1 MTSSRRNADPGVA
14 NHGDRSS
21 GTELVRA
28 PVRPRTWSRR
38 LLGPDAAIGYML
50 IVPLLAIIL
59 GLLAYPVVSA
69 LLLSFQD
76 KKLGTPGTF
85 VGLANYSELLT
96 RDGRFWTVV
105 RNSFVFTFFSIVG
118 KLILGMVLALVL
130 NERLKARSFF
140 RSWLV
145 LPWIA
150 PSLVTTLTWRWMLDG
165 STGIINFVLMSLHL
179 TKNPIAWLGNGST
192 AMASVVAV
200 DIWRGFPFFAVT
212 LLAGM
217 QAIPGELYEAA
228 AVDGAS
234 NWHQFRIITVPGL
247 RTVILIV
254 TLLSTIWTFNEFQIV
269 YALTGGGPNFATQI
283 FATYTFNLGFQASR
297 LGYAVAVSV
306 ALVPILVAIILLLAP
321 LMLRSESE

>member
-1 MTSSRRNADPGVA
+1 MTSSISDQG
-14 NHGDRSS
+14 GDTGLIR
-21 GTELVRA
+21 V
-28 PVRPRTWSRR
+28 PVRPRQR
-38 LLGPDAAIGYML
+38 LGRFLGPDVAIGYALL
-50 IVPLLAIIL
+50 IPLLVIIL

-76 KKLGTPGTF
+76 KKLGTPGIF
-85 VGLANYSELLT
+85 IGLANYTELLT
-96 RDGRFWTVV
+96 RDARFWTVV

-118 KLILGMVLALVL
+118 KLIIGMVLAVVL
-130 NERLKARSFF
+130 NQPLKARSFF
-140 RSWLV
+140 RGWLL

-150 PSLVTTLTWRWMLDG
+150 PSLVVTLTWRWMLDG

-179 TKNPIAWLGNGST
+179 TKNPISWLGNTST
-192 AMASVVAV
+192 AMGSIVAV

-228 AVDGAS
+228 TVDGAS
-234 NWHQFRIITVPGL
+234 NWHKFRYITLPGL

-269 YALTGGGPNFATQI
+269 YVLTGGGPNFATHI
-283 FATYTFNLGFQASR
+283 FATYTFSLGFQSSR

-306 ALVPILVAIILLLAP
+306 MLVPILVAIILLLAP
-321 LMLRSESE
+321 LMLRSEDE

>member
-1 MTSSRRNADPGVA
+1 MTSSISDQG
-14 NHGDRSS
+14 GDTGLIR
-21 GTELVRA
+21 V
-28 PVRPRTWSRR
+28 PVRPQQR
-38 LLGPDAAIGYML
+38 LGRFLGPDVAIGYALL
-50 IVPLLAIIL
+50 IPLLVIIL

-76 KKLGTPGTF
+76 KKLGTPGIF
-85 VGLANYSELLT
+85 IGLANYTELLT
-96 RDGRFWTVV
+96 RDARFWTVV

-118 KLILGMVLALVL
+118 KLIIGMVLAVVL
-130 NERLKARSFF
+130 NQPLKARSFF
-140 RSWLV
+140 RGWLL

-150 PSLVTTLTWRWMLDG
+150 PSLVVTLTWRWMLDG

-179 TKNPIAWLGNGST
+179 TKNPVSWLGNTST
-192 AMASVVAV
+192 AMGSIVAV

-228 AVDGAS
+228 TVDGAS
-234 NWHQFRIITVPGL
+234 NWHKFRYITLPGL

-269 YALTGGGPNFATQI
+269 YVLTGGGPNFATHI
-283 FATYTFNLGFQASR
+283 FATYTFSLGFQSSR

-306 ALVPILVAIILLLAP
+306 MLVPILVAIILLLAP
-321 LMLRSESE
+321 LMLRSEDE

>member
-1 MTSSRRNADPGVA
+1 MATGEQ
-14 NHGDRSS
+14 SS
-21 GTELVRA
+21 GTEFVRA
-28 PVRPRTWSRR
+28 PVRPQQWLRR
-38 LLGPDAAIGYML
+38 WLGPDAAIGYVL
-50 IVPLLAIIL
+50 LVPLFVIIL

-76 KKLGTPGTF
+76 KKIGTPGTF
-85 VGLANYSELLT
+85 VGLANYVELLT
-96 RDGRFWTVV
+96 KDVRFYSVV

-118 KLILGMVLALVL
+118 KLLLGMLLAIVL
-130 NERLKARSFF
+130 NQQFKARSFF
-140 RSWLV
+140 RSWLL

-179 TKNPIAWLGNGST
+179 TKNPIAWLGTGST
-192 AMASVVAV
+192 AMGSIIAV

-217 QAIPGELYEAA
+217 QAIPSELYEAA
-228 AVDGAS
+228 AVDGATR
-234 NWHQFRIITVPGL
+234 WRQFRFITLPGL

-269 YALTGGGPNFATQI
+269 YVLTGGGPDFATQI

-306 ALVPILVAIILLLAP
+306 TLVPILVAIILLLAP
-321 LMLRSESE
+321 LMLRGEDE

>member
-1 MTSSRRNADPGVA
+1 MATTP
-14 NHGDRSS
+14 HSS
-21 GTELVRA
+21 GADLARA
-28 PVRPRTWSRR
+28 PVRSQQRSRR
-38 LLGPDAAIGYML
+38 WLGPDAAIGYLL
-50 IVPLLAIIL
+50 IVPLLAIML

-76 KKLGTPGTF
+76 KKIGTPGVF
-85 VGLANYSELLT
+85 VGLANYTELLT
-96 RDGRFWTVV
+96 KDTRYWTVV

-118 KLILGMVLALVL
+118 KVILGMLLAIVL
-130 NERLKARSFF
+130 NQQFKARSLV
-140 RSWLV
+140 RAWLL

-165 STGIINFVLMSLHL
+165 STGIINFVLMNLHL
-179 TKNPIAWLGNGST
+179 IKNPIAWLGSGTPAMGSII
-192 AMASVVAV
+192 AV

-217 QAIPGELYEAA
+217 QAIPSELYEAA
-228 AVDGAS
+228 AVDGATR
-234 NWHQFRIITVPGL
+234 WHRFRFITIPGL

-269 YALTGGGPNFATQI
+269 YVLTGGGPDFATQI

-306 ALVPILVAIILLLAP
+306 TLVPILVAIILLLAP
-321 LMLRSESE
+321 LMLRGEDE